1 MSRTPLEPYLC
12 SHNNYPPSSYA
23 LLKNRYLAKTH
34 RAHRD
39 LPESKRMGSFFTA
52 IRGRARTENGP
63 THGDIAQTRA
73 ISGMQSQRSQFVG
86 METLLSQLA
95 DGSFTS
101 KFIFIEPSY
110 DAKNDFRNG
119 DSMHPAGDVR
129 KGEALVKT
137 LYEAIRGSTLWL
149 SSMFVIVFDAGCCEP
164 SASSGQLCARTAAR
178 KVPRPEEQGNM
189 ERSRTST
196 SLVRSRERPYEVFD
210 CRYIGRNC
218 RQRLGCSQEG
228 AVKKGNLCNDLT
240 SVVPERSVHRA
251 AAVGQSCGQNGKIP
265 APL

>member
-1 MSRTPLEPYLC
+1 
-12 SHNNYPPSSYA
+12 
-23 LLKNRYLAKTH
+23 
-34 RAHRD
+34 
-39 LPESKRMGSFFTA
+39 
-52 IRGRARTENGP
+52 
-63 THGDIAQTRA
+63 
-73 ISGMQSQRSQFVG
+73 
-86 METLLSQLA
+86 
-95 DGSFTS
+95 
-101 KFIFIEPSY
+101 
-110 DAKNDFRNG
+110 
-119 DSMHPAGDVR
+119 MHPAGDVR

-178 KVPRPEEQGNM
+178 KVPRPEEHGNM
-189 ERSRTST
+189 ERSRTGT
-196 SLVRSRERPYEVFD
+196 SLVRSHERPYEVFD

>member
-1 MSRTPLEPYLC
+1 
-12 SHNNYPPSSYA
+12 
-23 LLKNRYLAKTH
+23 
-34 RAHRD
+34 
-39 LPESKRMGSFFTA
+39 MGSFFTA

-63 THGDIAQTRA
+63 TQGDIAQTRA
-73 ISGMQSQRSQFVG
+73 ISGMQSQRSRFVG

-178 KVPRPEEQGNM
+178 KVPRPEERDERDNM
-189 ERSRTST
+189 KRSWTT
-196 SLVRSRERPYEVFD
+196 LAWFATRERPYEAFD

-240 SVVPERSVHRA
+240 SVAPERSVHRA